1 MKFDFTEEQI
11 MVRDTAR
18 DFAVR
23 ELDPIAKQLD
33 IDCAFPADKVAML
46 AEMGLMGVAIPEEH
60 GGGGMD
66 YVSYVLAIEEL
77 SRACAGTGV
86 IASVNNSLVCDPL
99 NKYGTDAQ
107 KKAFLEPLAS
117 GKKLGCF
124 GLTEPGAGSDVSS
137 MKTTAV
143 RDGDV
148 WVLNGEKN
156 FITNAPNAQTAI
168 IFAFTDKA
176 KKHKGISAFIVPMD
190 AKGVSCGPKE
200 HKLGIR
206 ASHSSSIFMEDVRIP
221 LGNLLGAEG
230 QGFTVAMTTLDAG
243 RIGIAAQ
250 ALGIARAALEEA
262 IAFAN
267 ERQAFG
273 QPIAKLQAI
282 QFKIADMATRLD
294 AARLL
299 TLHAAYL
306 KDAKK
311 PFSQASAMA
320 KVFAAE
326 TATFVAHQSLQVHGG
341 YGYTTEYNVER
352 HYRDARICEIYEGTS
367 EIQRVVIASNCLKK

>member
-1 MKFDFTEEQI
+1 MDYISLALACEELEAVDTTLRVVMSVHVGLNSLGLFQWATEEQKQ
-11 MVRDTAR
+11 RFLAPQAR
-18 DFAVR
+18 G
-23 ELDPIAKQLD
+23 EQIA
-33 IDCAFPADKVAML
+33 
-46 AEMGLMGVAIPEEH
+46 
-60 GGGGMD
+60 
-66 YVSYVLAIEEL
+66 
-77 SRACAGTGV
+77 
-86 IASVNNSLVCDPL
+86 
-99 NKYGTDAQ
+99 
-107 KKAFLEPLAS
+107 
-117 GKKLGCF
+117 CF

-143 RDGDV
+143 RDGDS

-156 FITNAPNAQTAI
+156 FITNAPNSQTGI

-176 KKHKGISAFIVPMD
+176 KKHKGISAFVVPMD
-190 AKGVSCGPKE
+190 GKGVSCGPKE

-206 ASHSSSIFMEDVRIP
+206 ASHSSSIFLEDARIP
-221 LGNLLGAEG
+221 AGNLLGAEG

-243 RIGIAAQ
+243 RIGIASQ

-306 KDAKK
+306 KDAHK

-326 TATFVAHQSLQVHGG
+326 TATFVAHQSMQIHGG
-341 YGYTTEYNVER
+341 YGYTTEYNAER

-367 EIQRVVIASNCLKK
+367 EIQRVVIANNCLKK